1 MLPQLAVCFLWFFY
15 RWINTL
21 QKKWQKEQNKK
32 EQHNDRNTTQNQRKQ
47 TIKQLANFSISY
59 LLHTYLPTKRM
70 IADSLLLRTT
80 STYENTPW
88 WCKCTSHVSQMEKNN
103 TTLASCNVFA
113 RPVQYSLQLQP
124 SFRRPSKCLLSC
136 WSRNKVTV
144 WKCYDFELQAK
155 KNGRGNDLRLVHRST
170 VTSLN
175 KIKNR
180 LWATGFW

>member
-1 MLPQLAVCFLWFFY
+1 MNKH
-15 RWINTL
+15 IT
-21 QKKWQKEQNKK
+21 KKNDKK
-32 EQHNDRNTTQNQRKQ
+32 SKTRRSNTTIETRHKIKGN
-47 TIKQLANFSISY
+47 KQLNNWQTSASVTSY
-59 LLHTYLPTKRM
+59 IHTYLLRGWLLTHCFYG
-70 IADSLLLRTT
+70 LLLRMRTHHDDASAHHT
-80 STYENTPW
+80 CHKW
-88 WCKCTSHVSQMEKNN
+88 KKNN

-180 LWATGFW
+180 VWATGFW